1 MRYLI
6 IILLFIASV
15 CQAQDITVTMPDGSK
30 YTYKP
35 QQYAPNDNP
44 LWIADYS
51 NNSQTSQLGTV
62 IIPDSLKFNNNGYIQ
77 FNGIGM
83 IKSGNA
89 DNNCSIELG
98 NTGTMY
104 ISSNNLVN
112 VLPCSVTEMI
122 SGANQ
127 SINWSFNDLF
137 RYQIDKSGLHPTE
150 FTSNSDQ
157 WLGNMTFPWN
167 GLVLNR
173 NAYFLNMPQGNSTDR
188 LVTLNSA
195 GQARTIPMI
204 SGSSGITAVSLDTI
218 KCAQGI
224 IVWNEVLIP
233 RKEVMI
239 SCENV
244 TQGFVSFAF
253 PVSFNR
259 YFLEGDTALTNHVSV
274 NNGYFKAQNLHNT
287 NGILLMRGY

>member
-1 MRYLI
+1 
-6 IILLFIASV
+6 
-15 CQAQDITVTMPDGSK
+15 MPDGSK

-137 RYQIDKSGLHPTE
+137 RYQIDKSGFHPTE
-150 FTSNSDQ
+150 YTSNSDQ

-173 NAYFLNMPQGNSTDR
+173 NAYFLNMPQGNLTDK
-188 LVTLNSA
+188 LLTLNSA
-195 GQARTIPMI
+195 GKVGVIQML
-204 SGSSGITAVSLDTI
+204 SGGGGNQQNVALDTI
-218 KCAQGI
+218 FCTGGI
-224 IVWNEVLIP
+224 IVWNETGTTN
-233 RKEVMI
+233 KEVMI
-239 SCENV
+239 SFENV
-244 TQGFVSFAF
+244 TTQYTSFTF
-253 PVSFNR
+253 PIPLSK
-259 YFLEGDTALTNHVSV
+259 YWKTGDSNIVNNNDISPTNQYLKVEHLTNVTGFLYLK
-274 NNGYFKAQNLHNT
+274 GY
-287 NGILLMRGY
+287 